1 MARTKKAETIT
12 KISPHTVKKFE
23 LIEKY
28 VDEWARKILG
38 FNGTKG
44 LPGSKG
50 VIYIDCMCNSGV
62 YEVDGKLVEGTA
74 LRVANK
80 LNEIISNYPGKEAIL
95 LFNDLQPERVDLLR
109 TEIEKAN
116 LENIVV
122 SYNEGDCNAFLK
134 GLNLSAYQQGYNT
147 LLLYDPYNASIDWS
161 AVKPFL
167 NRWGEVI
174 INHMS
179 SDTTRGI
186 SQAKKQDVIARYE
199 ETYQSDISQ
208 LFNTNKTGLDNI
220 VVSIIRNNINKGSSG
235 YYVSLAPFYNRTNG
249 KLYSLIH
256 CSPNIEG
263 TKLYKKVTW
272 KTFGDKSSMK
282 NTHGAEE
289 QIVLDFNG
297 DGLLNTVTDEDCYYV
312 KDIAKYIFEKYSSL
326 GRVSLEVMYKDLD
339 VHPIF
344 PSDGYKNEIKAELK
358 ERYYVKATRE
368 EIIFSRR

>member
-1 MARTKKAETIT
+1 MARTKKVETIT

-74 LRVANK
+74 LRVAKK

-95 LFNDLQPERVDLLR
+95 LFNDLQSERVDLLR

-116 LENIVV
+116 IENIIV

-208 LFNTNKTGLDNI
+208 LLNTDKAGLDNI

-256 CSPNIEG
+256 CSANIEG

-282 NTHGAEE
+282 NTHGVEE
-289 QIVLDFNG
+289 QFVLDFNG
-297 DGLLNTVTDEDCYYV
+297 DGFLNTVTDEDCYYV
-312 KDIAKYIFEKYSSL
+312 KDIAKYIFEKYSTL
-326 GRVSLEVMYKDLD
+326 GRVSLDVMYKDLD

-358 ERYYVKATRE
+358 DRYYVRATRE
-368 EIIFSRR
+368 EIIFSQK

>member
-1 MARTKKAETIT
+1 LARTKKVETIT

-74 LRVANK
+74 LRVAKK

-95 LFNDLQPERVDLLR
+95 LFNDLQSERVDLLR
-109 TEIEKAN
+109 TEIENAN
-116 LENIVV
+116 LENIIV

-208 LFNTNKTGLDNI
+208 LLNTDKAGLDNI

-256 CSPNIEG
+256 CSANIEG

-282 NTHGAEE
+282 NTHGVEE
-289 QIVLDFNG
+289 QFVLDFNG
-297 DGLLNTVTDEDCYYV
+297 DGFLNTVTDEDCYYV
-312 KDIAKYIFEKYSSL
+312 KDIAKYIFEKYSTL
-326 GRVSLEVMYKDLD
+326 GRVSLDVMYKDLD

-358 ERYYVKATRE
+358 DRYYVRATRE
-368 EIIFSRR
+368 EIIFSQK

>member
-1 MARTKKAETIT
+1 MARTKKVETIT

-74 LRVANK
+74 LRVAKK
-80 LNEIISNYPGKEAIL
+80 LNEIISNYPRKEAIL
-95 LFNDLQPERVDLLR
+95 LFNDLQSERVDLLR

-116 LENIVV
+116 LENIIV

-208 LFNTNKTGLDNI
+208 LLNTDKAGLDNI

-256 CSPNIEG
+256 CSANIEG

-282 NTHGAEE
+282 NTHGVEE
-289 QIVLDFNG
+289 QFVLDFNG
-297 DGLLNTVTDEDCYYV
+297 DGFLNTVTDEDCYYV
-312 KDIAKYIFEKYSSL
+312 KDIAKYIFEKYSTL
-326 GRVSLEVMYKDLD
+326 GHVSLDVMYKDLD

-358 ERYYVKATRE
+358 DRYYVRATRE
-368 EIIFSRR
+368 EIIFSQK

>member
-1 MARTKKAETIT
+1 MARTKKVETIT

-74 LRVANK
+74 LRVAKK

-95 LFNDLQPERVDLLR
+95 LFNDLQSERVDLLR

-116 LENIVV
+116 LENIIV

-147 LLLYDPYNASIDWS
+147 LLLYDPCNASIDWS

-208 LFNTNKTGLDNI
+208 LLNTDKAGLDNI

-256 CSPNIEG
+256 CSANIEG

-282 NTHGAEE
+282 NTHGVEE
-289 QIVLDFNG
+289 QFVLDFNG
-297 DGLLNTVTDEDCYYV
+297 DGFLNTVTDEDCYYV
-312 KDIAKYIFEKYSSL
+312 KDIAKYIFEKYSTL
-326 GRVSLEVMYKDLD
+326 GRVSLDVMYKDLD

-358 ERYYVKATRE
+358 DRYYVRATRE
-368 EIIFSRR
+368 EIIFSQK